1 MNQPTSPAIPA
12 EVRERVIAAAVD
24 LYEQADRQRFPTVD
38 AVRRLSRA
46 DMNTVS
52 GVMKE
57 WRQAQTTQAAP
68 VAVAVPEAVQQANAA
83 AVAALWLNATELANQ
98 SLRSAQAGWEKERT
112 ELDDMRAELANSYE
126 AQAAEF
132 ETTKKQLAETEAKT
146 AELAQQL
153 AAVRQSE
160 SEAINRADLADARIS
175 DLRGE
180 LDRAILETERQRTE
194 LTDTRAKAEAANA
207 ATEATRAELATVKTQ
222 AAEREKQ
229 AAAEAQRGADRLAK
243 IETDRDQVRAE
254 LATVKAKA
262 EAADLTHQEHRK
274 TAAAE
279 TLRTVE
285 RMNKA
290 EADRDAARK
299 QASTA
304 REDAAKTAGKLEA
317 MQTQAA
323 SLIDA
328 LAARQEAPAAKAA
341 ANPAAKAAKKS

>member
-1 MNQPTSPAIPA
+1 MTQPTIPAIPA
-12 EVRERVIAAAVD
+12 EVRERVIAAAVE

-52 GVMKE
+52 SVMKQ
-57 WRQAQTTQAAP
+57 WRQAQTKQVET
-68 VAVAVPEAVQQANAA
+68 VAVAVPEAIQQANAA
-83 AVAALWLNATELANQ
+83 AVAALWINATELANQ
-98 SLRSAQAGWEKERT
+98 SLRSAQADWEKERT

-132 ETTKKQLAETEAKT
+132 EAAKKQLTDSETKT
-146 AELAQQL
+146 VEQAQQL

-160 SEAINRADLADARIS
+160 SESVNRAERAEARTT
-175 DLRGE
+175 DLRAE
-180 LDRAILETERQRTE
+180 LDRSIQEIDRQRAE
-194 LTDTRAKAEAANA
+194 LVEARAKAETATAAA
-207 ATEATRAELATVKTQ
+207 EATRAELTAAKAQ
-222 AAEREKQ
+222 AIEQEKQ
-229 AAAEAQRGADRLAK
+229 AAAEAQRSANRLVK

-262 EAADLTHQEHRK
+262 DAADQSHQEQRK

-279 TLRTVE
+279 AQRIAE
-285 RMNKA
+285 RVTKA
-290 EADRDAARK
+290 EADRDEAHK

-304 REDAAKTAGKLEA
+304 REEAAKTAGKLEA

-328 LAARQEAPAAKAA
+328 LAARQEAPAPEAVAK
-341 ANPAAKAAKKS
+341 PAAKTAKKS